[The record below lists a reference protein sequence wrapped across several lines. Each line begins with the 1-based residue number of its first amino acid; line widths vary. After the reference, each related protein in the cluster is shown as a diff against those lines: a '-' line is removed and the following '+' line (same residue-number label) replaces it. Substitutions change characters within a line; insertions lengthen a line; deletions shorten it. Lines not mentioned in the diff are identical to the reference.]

1 MTTEVTA
8 PPPEL
13 AANSLCPGE
22 LDDSSTVAPVVTGVP
37 AVVVSSTVIGPRTG
51 LAVAAPLT
59 AGEVIVAAVPV
70 TPAPGSPGST
80 APDDG
85 ATACWPG
92 SAVTWFGP
100 AFLALSAAV
109 LAALVALAAL
119 AALAAPPP
127 T

>member
-8 PPPEL
+8 RPPEL

-37 AVVVSSTVIGPRTG
+37 ALVVSWTVIGPRTG

-70 TPAPGSPGST
+70 TPASGAPGST
-80 APDDG
+80 APDGG
-85 ATACWPG
+85 AAC
-92 SAVTWFGP
+92 
-100 AFLALSAAV
+100 
-109 LAALVALAAL
+109 
-119 AALAAPPP
+119 
-127 T
+127 